1 MWLYII
7 VPSAA
12 VGALLILLLIVL
24 CVRRSKRKRHSK
36 GPSVIKGS
44 YPGTNGR
51 LPGGA
56 QQHPHPQQQ
65 QMEMNALLPP
75 SSLSPHSQGSSGVG
89 LVSAASANNCNRIPV
104 LAPEYPLHAVRFQQD
119 LGEGAFGKVSPAAN
133 LNFIKTLNRQI
144 NLNFVLCSGLQGRT
158 VSAQQRGQ
166 RVDSPQFHERS
177 FDEPQRRRHSHR
189 HQDVESQRL
198 AKDAA
203 RFPA

>member
-119 LGEGAFGKVSPAAN
+119 LGEGAFGKVSQPICIE
-133 LNFIKTLNRQI
+133 LKHFKKILI
-144 NLNFVLCSGLQGRT
+144 
-158 VSAQQRGQ
+158 
-166 RVDSPQFHERS
+166 
-177 FDEPQRRRHSHR
+177 
-189 HQDVESQRL
+189 
-198 AKDAA
+198 
-203 RFPA
+203 